1 MKRFFFVLAIFSG
14 LAADAGAYSP
24 TDFTDVF
31 TNPRLMSYCSQS
43 SSVNG
48 VAGVSGVC
56 TGGLFYYTE
65 MISGFR
71 DQNNPDDP
79 KRLCQKD
86 TSCSPVPQAMYLSGS
101 YTSINPSD
109 GKVPSLFRIYIP
121 PGTTG
126 INMSLYVP
134 QVRVAAVVRMGQPP
148 INPNKPI
155 SEYGNIQSTGL
166 LVNDVM
172 NGGDFW
178 TRNVDG
184 LISIFYGGGNIDQ
197 SLLQLKAFSDRW
209 LYVQV
214 VNYDGGWLQKLNFSM
229 TIGDMTAYRNWYNS
243 VNWDCYNNPGDAAKC
258 SVIPSVPSYTVNFT
272 ADTGGTV
279 SRTSQPVSQ
288 GGSTSEVTAT
298 PNSGYQFV
306 NWTGADGFTSTNNPI
321 TISNISGN
329 MMITAN
335 FQTVPLAQPA
345 ILDIFCLEIQG
356 SYYKT
361 SLKAYTP
368 SDMEKKE
375 QNFSDSQ
382 GISFW
387 EMTDWIKA
395 DTTTPCGKWDD
406 SKYNF
411 TFPGKG
417 DFEFHRDAG
426 SDDFFG
432 FYWKQTP

>member
-1 MKRFFFVLAIFSG
+1 
-14 LAADAGAYSP
+14 
-24 TDFTDVF
+24 
-31 TNPRLMSYCSQS
+31 
-43 SSVNG
+43 
-48 VAGVSGVC
+48 
-56 TGGLFYYTE
+56 
-65 MISGFR
+65 
-71 DQNNPDDP
+71 
-79 KRLCQKD
+79 
-86 TSCSPVPQAMYLSGS
+86 
-101 YTSINPSD
+101 
-109 GKVPSLFRIYIP
+109 
-121 PGTTG
+121 
-126 INMSLYVP
+126 
-134 QVRVAAVVRMGQPP
+134 
-148 INPNKPI
+148 
-155 SEYGNIQSTGL
+155 
-166 LVNDVM
+166 
-172 NGGDFW
+172 
-178 TRNVDG
+178 
-184 LISIFYGGGNIDQ
+184 
-197 SLLQLKAFSDRW
+197 
-209 LYVQV
+209 

-243 VNWDCYNNPGDAAKC
+243 VNWDCYNNPGDAANC